1 MRIEGADRT
10 RESFLGSIVR
20 HHIGNPYSRDES
32 TLQSV
37 LLATRNIGHTLQE
50 SGLFHY
56 VNAGLEPTR
65 DVTAPAQDV
74 DLVFKTKER
83 GRLQLKTSTEFGNQ
97 EGSAVRG
104 VLCECDVIDVTDFFS
119 QSVVG
124 RLRNV
129 FGGAEVLEGQLSFGT
144 QTRRS
149 FHAALTAPLNPTLS
163 THGALSVFGMERDN
177 SAFASSSEVLRGL
190 RATIRVS

>member
-50 SGLFHY
+50 TGLFHY

-104 VLCECDVIDVTDFFS
+104 VLRECDVIDVTDFLSECRGPPAQRFRRRRGF
-119 QSVVG
+119 G
-124 RLRNV
+124 RPIVLWHSNQKV
-129 FGGAEVLEGQLSFGT
+129 FPCCVDG
-144 QTRRS
+144 
-149 FHAALTAPLNPTLS
+149 
-163 THGALSVFGMERDN
+163 
-177 SAFASSSEVLRGL
+177 SA
-190 RATIRVS
+190 